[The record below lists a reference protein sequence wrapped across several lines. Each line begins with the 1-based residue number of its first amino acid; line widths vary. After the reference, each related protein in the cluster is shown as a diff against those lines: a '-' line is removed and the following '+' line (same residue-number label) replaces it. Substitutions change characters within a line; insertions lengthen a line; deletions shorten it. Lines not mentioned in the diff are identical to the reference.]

1 MPLAPDTLLRL
12 KRGAITFGAYLLSGT
27 ASLSLANT
35 TESVSL
41 LYIAAGFGLAFV
53 LAWGPWMALAVGLGS
68 AAISLIAET
77 NAHGLTLSPA
87 EWALVGVSGV
97 GGGLQAWVAAHW
109 VHRDHRQPL
118 LLEHPNAVATFLL
131 ICGPMA
137 CVINAFL
144 SSTTMVALGMLPLQ
158 DWLTT
163 AAGWWAGDT
172 LGVIIGA
179 PMMLTLIAQPA
190 PLWTRRRLIVG
201 LPLLV
206 ASMLTALGIRQIQ
219 NWEQERE
226 AAAFHQEVSS
236 TVNAVNLRLN
246 GYLAALESLKSVFE
260 ASDSVERSEFRRA
273 SKHWLESLK
282 GIQAMGWEER
292 LTIDQLDAF
301 EQQQRLEG
309 IQDYTVYDLP
319 GRTRP
324 KGPEIL
330 ALRFVEPKVGNE
342 RALGFNVLSR
352 DITRQAYQRA
362 MLDNTPTA
370 TPGFKLA
377 QESGDQLGV
386 VIYQAVY
393 REQQVL
399 PSDRARSSMGS
410 VFLALRMDDALA
422 AVLKDMPDF
431 MRSCLIDI
439 TDPGKHQV
447 LSGAKDCAVQ
457 APVQVEGEPVSQQT
471 SVVLNFG
478 QRQWALKLW
487 AAKPAPVVGGR
498 ATSWL
503 FAIGGVAF
511 AAALGALLL
520 VITGTTERMAAA
532 IEEARLQRLAAEQAN
547 QAKSEFLSRMSHELR
562 TPLNAMLGF
571 AQVMSLD
578 RQMPLPPGQSL
589 RLDQIQQAGWHLLD
603 MIDDVLD
610 LSRIDTGTLRL
621 QVEDLDLNE
630 VLDAV
635 RPMIHSLADRHQIQ
649 LSIDGS
655 LPAGWGVKADETRLR
670 QVMTNLLSN
679 AIKYNRPGGSV
690 RVQASTV
697 QTPEGTMVNVIVTD
711 TGLGMNTSQLAQLF
725 QPFNRLGRERQMPD
739 GTGIG
744 LVISRHLTQLMGGQL
759 EVTSREN
766 EGSTFTLSLPGA
778 ALPIPEPVPASPHGL
793 QAGPGASASAPV
805 TRHVLYVED
814 NATNTALVQAA
825 LSSRPWIQ
833 LSLAATI
840 EEGLASLHDRVR
852 SPLPQLILLDVHLPD
867 ASGLDFLKLA
877 KANPETRHI
886 PVVMISADATPEQV
900 DACLAAGAA
909 CYLTKPVQILAL
921 LEQVDALLQ
930 QD

>member
-1 MPLAPDTLLRL
+1 MPLAPDTLRHL
-12 KRGAITFGAYLLSGT
+12 KRGAITFGAYLLSGI
-27 ASLSLANT
+27 ASLSLANSS
-35 TESVSL
+35 ESVSL

-53 LAWGPWMALAVGLGS
+53 LVWGPWMALAIGLGS
-68 AAISLIAET
+68 ASISLIAELP
-77 NAHGLTLSPA
+77 HPGLPLSHA
-87 EWALVGVSGV
+87 QWALAVISGV
-97 GGGLQAWVAAHW
+97 GGGLQAWLAARW
-109 VHRDHRQPL
+109 VHPDHRQPL
-118 LLEHPNAVATFLL
+118 LLEHPSSVATFLL
-131 ICGPMA
+131 ICGPLA
-137 CVINAFL
+137 CLINAVL
-144 SSTTMVALGMLPLQ
+144 SSIGMVALGLLPAQ
-158 DWLTT
+158 DVPEAL
-163 AAGWWAGDT
+163 AGWWAGDT
-172 LGVIIGA
+172 LGVIIGT
-179 PMMLTLIAQPA
+179 PMMLTLIAHPTA
-190 PLWTRRRLIVG
+190 LWKQRRLVVG
-201 LPLLV
+201 LPLLA
-206 ASMLTALGIRQIQ
+206 ASVLTGLGIRQVQ
-219 NWEQERE
+219 SWERERE
-226 AAAFHQEVSS
+226 AAAFQQQVAA

-246 GYLAALESLKSVFE
+246 GYLAALESLKGVFE
-260 ASDSVERSEFRRA
+260 ASDSVERGEFKRA
-273 SKHWLESLK
+273 SHHWLETLK
-282 GIQAMGWEER
+282 GIQGMGWEER
-292 LTIDQLDAF
+292 LSIDQLEAF
-301 EQQQRLEG
+301 EQQQRQEG
-309 IQDYTVYDLP
+309 VTDYAVYDLP
-319 GRTRP
+319 GRTPP
-324 KGPEIL
+324 KGPDIL
-330 ALRFVEPKVGNE
+330 ALRFVEPRVGNE

-352 DITRQAYQRA
+352 DITREAYQRA
-362 MLDNTPTA
+362 VLDNTPTA

-377 QESGDQLGV
+377 QEPGDQLGV

-393 REQQVL
+393 REQQTL
-399 PSDRARSSMGS
+399 PSDRARNSMGS

-422 AVLKDMPDF
+422 AVLKDMPSV
-431 MRSCLIDI
+431 MHSCLIDV
-439 TDPGKHQV
+439 TDASKHQV
-447 LSGAKDCAVQ
+447 LSGAKDCAVL
-457 APVQVEGEPVSQQT
+457 APVLVEGQPVSQQT

-487 AAKPAPVVGGR
+487 AANPMPVVGGR

-621 QVEDLDLNE
+621 QVEELNLNE

-635 RPMIHSLADRHQIQ
+635 RPMIRSLADRHQVQ

-655 LPAGWGVKADETRLR
+655 LPAGWGIRADETRLR

-697 QTPEGTMVNVIVTD
+697 QTEQGPMVNVVVTD
-711 TGLGMNTSQLAQLF
+711 NGLGMNASQMAQLF

-766 EGSTFTLSLPGA
+766 EGSTFTVSLPGA
-778 ALPIPEPVPASPHGL
+778 ALTIPEPAPPAPHDVI
-793 QAGPGASASAPV
+793 AAVDSASTDKAI
-805 TRHVLYVED
+805 RHVLYVED

-825 LSSRPWIQ
+825 LSSRPWIH

-886 PVVMISADATPEQV
+886 PVVMISADATQEQIE
-900 DACLAAGAA
+900 ACLAAGAA
-909 CYLTKPVQILAL
+909 CYLTKPVQIAAL
-921 LEQVDALLQ
+921 LEQVDALLL